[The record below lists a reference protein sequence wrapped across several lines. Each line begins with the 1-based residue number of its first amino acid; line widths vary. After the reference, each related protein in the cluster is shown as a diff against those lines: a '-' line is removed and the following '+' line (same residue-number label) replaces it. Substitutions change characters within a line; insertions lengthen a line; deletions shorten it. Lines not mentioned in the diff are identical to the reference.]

1 MTLKGLDP
9 RRWDLLQLLAA
20 FEASIRQNSKDE
32 ASWNRLRS
40 EIYAEPKEVRAERM
54 AAAAAGRQQEAR
66 TGALTLEGAEAM
78 LAAMVAEDASFG

>member
-32 ASWNRLRS
+32 ASWNRLRN
-40 EIYAEPKEVRAERM
+40 ELYAEPKEVRAERR
-54 AAAAAGRQQEAR
+54 AAAAAGRQPAAR
-66 TGALTLEGAEAM
+66 TGGLSVADAEAM
-78 LAAMVAEDASFG
+78 LAAMEAEDASFG